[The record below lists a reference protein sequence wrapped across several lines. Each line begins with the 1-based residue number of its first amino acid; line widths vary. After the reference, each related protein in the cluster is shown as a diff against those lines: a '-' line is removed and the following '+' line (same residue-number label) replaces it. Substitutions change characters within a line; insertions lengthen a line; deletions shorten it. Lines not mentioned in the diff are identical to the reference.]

1 MIIEGLS
8 PGPLP
13 PPKNIEHRFQTPDH
27 SNAYTSVYNF
37 HQRVLGGEA
46 SVIRARVLGFLL
58 ILSPN
63 DTVRA
68 EVVSTVVSCSNDS
81 ALYDLGEVYMDFFI
95 RPFKKYKGSR
105 TPTLQS
111 HPSRP
116 SFDLRKQEIKSMIH
130 QAPDNHEKAKD
141 LALYRDGYRCVATKT
156 FERSYA
162 LKAYFEDYP
171 DTGELQ
177 RFRSAVTNCAHIIP
191 ASTYFKLSNETKVHY
206 ASSVLAVL
214 ARFGYNVNNL
224 DGPKIHSLFNVMTLK
239 LTVHDSFDQLMLWF
253 EATHLDPFDAD
264 LANISP
270 FTTFTTSE
278 PSLSLPDPALLA
290 LHATCAKVAHL
301 SGAGEYIDRVQR
313 DLQHLDVLA
322 EDGGSSDVLFHA
334 LYHSSAVDVGLDV
347 STPNSDYV
355 TALLYPRSL

>member
-13 PPKNIEHRFQTPDH
+13 PPKTIEHKFQTPNH

-37 HQRVLGGEA
+37 HERVLEDEA

-58 ILSPN
+58 ILTTN

-81 ALYDLGEVYMDFFI
+81 ALYDLGEVYMDFLI

-105 TPTLQS
+105 TPTFQS

-116 SFDLRKQEIKSMIH
+116 SFDLRQQEIKSLIH

-141 LALYRDGYRCVATKT
+141 LALYRDGYRCVATKV
-156 FERSYA
+156 FEVNYA
-162 LKAYFEDYP
+162 VNGGPEDYA
-171 DTGELQ
+171 DIQQSGAT
-177 RFRSAVTNCAHIIP
+177 ATNCAHIIP
-191 ASTYFKLSNETKVHY
+191 ASTYFKLSNEPKKKY
-206 ASSVLAVL
+206 AASVLAVL
-214 ARFGYNVNNL
+214 ARFGYNVDNL
-224 DGPKIHSLFNVMTLK
+224 NGSKIHSLFNVMTLV
-239 LTVHDSFDQLMLWF
+239 TAVHDYFDQLKLWF
-253 EATHLDPFDAD
+253 EATITPHRYEIKCLNPFEPI
-264 LANISP
+264 LRNMTSP
-270 FTTFTTSE
+270 FTTFVTSD
-278 PSLSLPDPALLA
+278 PRLPLPDPALLA

-301 SGAGEYIDRVQR
+301 SGAGEHIDRVHR
-313 DLQHLDVLA
+313 DLRRLDVLA

-334 LYHSSAVDVGLDV
+334 LYHSSVVDVG
-347 STPNSDYV
+347 
-355 TALLYPRSL
+355 A